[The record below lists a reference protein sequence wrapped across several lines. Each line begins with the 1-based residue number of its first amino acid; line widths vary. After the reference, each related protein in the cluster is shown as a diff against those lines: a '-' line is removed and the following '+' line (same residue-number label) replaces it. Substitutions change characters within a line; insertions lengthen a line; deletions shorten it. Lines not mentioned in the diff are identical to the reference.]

1 MSDEAVVD
9 RAGRLVA
16 RTGPLP
22 DHLGGIDLMAIGGA
36 ADAVFWQ
43 RGPFALAG
51 RGRALRI
58 PLPDG
63 LAGPGT
69 PEGVLETLAAIKV
82 EDDVVGPGTGPL
94 AMGALPFDPRRGGE
108 LVVPSVVIGADGDGR
123 RWLTTVSHVGEQPSV
138 AAGALTT
145 LPAIDPP
152 DRFSLVAVR
161 SHADWRE
168 VVAAAVDAI
177 RSGRLDKVVL
187 AREVLVEAN
196 RPFVPADIL
205 RRLHALYPSCMVFG
219 VSGFVGASPE
229 LLVSRSGRQVAS
241 HPLAGTVPRS
251 GDPAAD
257 DRLVFAM
264 LASDKERHEHRL
276 VVNAVA
282 GALSPLC
289 ARLDVPDVPS
299 IVSLRNVSHLGTRV
313 SGELGGREPQSAL
326 ELVARLHPTPAVA
339 GTPTGDAIAYLEAVE
354 GFDRRSYAGPVG
366 WMSATGDGDWAVGIR
381 SAELDDNRAR
391 LVAGVGLVA
400 DSDPD
405 SELAE
410 TQLKLQA
417 LLSAVVRP

>member
-1 MSDEAVVD
+1 VSEGAVVD
-9 RAGRLVA
+9 RARRLIA
-16 RTGPLP
+16 RSGPLP
-22 DHLGGIDLMAIGGA
+22 DHLGGVDLVAVGGSI
-36 ADAVFWQ
+36 DAVFWQ
-43 RGPFALAG
+43 RDGFALAG
-51 RGRALRI
+51 RGQALRI

-63 LAGPGT
+63 LGGPGAA
-69 PEGVLETLAAIKV
+69 EGVLEALAAIKV
-82 EDDVVGPGTGPL
+82 EDDVIGPGTGPL
-94 AMGALPFDPRRGGE
+94 ALGALPFDRRRRGE
-108 LVVPSVVIGADGDGR
+108 LIVPSVVVGADAAGR
-123 RWLTTVSHVGEQPSV
+123 RWLTTVSAVGELPSV
-138 AAGALTT
+138 EAGTLTT
-145 LPAIDPP
+145 LPEIDPP
-152 DRFSLVAVR
+152 DRFSLVSVR
-161 SHADWRE
+161 SHTDWRD

-177 RSGRLDKVVL
+177 RAGRLHKVVL

-219 VSGFVGASPE
+219 MAGFVGASPE

-289 ARLDVPDVPS
+289 SRLEVPDVPS
-299 IVSLRNVSHLGTRV
+299 IVSLRNVSHLGTRLR
-313 SGELGGREPQSAL
+313 GELAGREPLSAL

-339 GTPTGDAIAYLEAVE
+339 GTPTADAVAYLEAVE
-354 GFDRRSYAGPVG
+354 GFDRRSYAGAVG
-366 WMSATGDGDWAVGIR
+366 WMNASGDGDWAVGIR
-381 SAELDDNRAR
+381 SAELDRDRAR